1 MIIHALAIKSIPI
14 LGLILDIVQS
24 MITIGQS
31 AVNVKNTNALVIHI
45 NIILFKEVEKNNL

>member
-31 AVNVKNTNALVIHI
+31 AVNVENAYT
-45 NIILFKEVEKNNL
+45 